1 MTIEFSPISID
12 DMIQHEQALEQYPWL
27 SAQIL
32 NRWRR
37 DGVIRC
43 FRGKEGRQV
52 YPKADIARAIA
63 METECE
69 KSDSQE
75 GYSNTAGN
83 GSAKRREETASI
95 ATGTMTE
102 ADALRE
108 KLWRQ
113 SLYKTQK
120 KNSSA
125 SLAPKS
131 RHRETPE
138 KSISSTS

>member
-1 MTIEFSPISID
+1 MDEMGLID
-12 DMIQHEQALEQYPWL
+12 EMLLHEQALEQYPWL

-43 FRGKEGRQV
+43 FKGKEGRAA
-52 YPKADIARAIA
+52 YPKSDLSKALARE
-63 METECE
+63 MECE

-83 GSAKRREETASI
+83 GSAKRREETAST

-120 KNSSA
+120 KNSSG